1 MSAKKK
7 QVLLIDVGNTNI
19 KFGLGDQK
27 KVVQAF
33 VLPTNLEETADSLGL
48 KIQGL
53 ISSFAQKAEIEAWV
67 VSSVVPLLDGVLE
80 QACYTYG
87 RCPLYFVPQDLV
99 LDIENRYERP
109 QEVGADR
116 LVGAFAARTLFPGP
130 RSLVVIDFGTAT
142 TFDCIEERAYLGGL
156 ICPGIYS
163 SLKALSLN
171 TAKLPQISLDT
182 NVEQLRIGQS
192 TRQSLKQGM
201 LFGFAA
207 MVDGL
212 LARLETILKPPL
224 KVVATG
230 GLASCLATL
239 TEKIDLVYPELIL
252 EGLRL
257 AYLTHK
263 QKKE

>member
-1 MSAKKK
+1 M
-7 QVLLIDVGNTNI
+7 
-19 KFGLGDQK
+19 
-27 KVVQAF
+27 
-33 VLPTNLEETADSLGL
+33 
-48 KIQGL
+48 
-53 ISSFAQKAEIEAWV
+53 
-67 VSSVVPLLDGVLE
+67 
-80 QACYTYG
+80 
-87 RCPLYFVPQDLV
+87 
-99 LDIENRYERP
+99 
-109 QEVGADR
+109 
-116 LVGAFAARTLFPGP
+116 
-130 RSLVVIDFGTAT
+130 
-142 TFDCIEERAYLGGL
+142 
-156 ICPGIYS
+156 
-163 SLKALSLN
+163 SLN

-263 QKKE
+263 PKKE